1 MVRLVRCLVVLCV
14 VSLAGCAT
22 STSSS
27 EAGAS
32 SQSGPA
38 PDFALSSLEG
48 KTVHLSDH
56 LGKVVVLDFWAT
68 WCTPCLAEIPHLE
81 ALYEAHEK
89 EGLVILGLS
98 IDGPET
104 LSNVAPMVRRY
115 ALTFPILLDDET
127 RVLAQYNP
135 ARDAPFAVIID
146 RAGKVVERRTGYQP
160 GDEKNLEARLVELLS
175 AAKSP

>member
-1 MVRLVRCLVVLCV
+1 MVRLTRCLVVLSV
-14 VSLAGCAT
+14 ATLAGCAT

-27 EAGAS
+27 AAAPAG
-32 SQSGPA
+32 QA
-38 PDFALSSLEG
+38 PDFALRSLEG
-48 KTVHLSDH
+48 QTVHLSDYV
-56 LGKVVVLDFWAT
+56 GKVVVLDFWAT
-68 WCTPCLAEIPHLE
+68 WCTPCLAEIPHLQ

-146 RAGKVVERRTGYQP
+146 RAGKVVERRTGYQT
-160 GDEKNLEARLVELLS
+160 GDEKSLEARLVELLGG
-175 AAKSP
+175 AGAP

>member
-1 MVRLVRCLVVLCV
+1 MVRLTRCLLVLFLAT
-14 VSLAGCAT
+14 LAGCAT
-22 STSSS
+22 STSS
-27 EAGAS
+27 GAAVS
-32 SQSGPA
+32 AQTGAA

-48 KTVHLSDH
+48 RTVRLSDY

-68 WCTPCLAEIPHLE
+68 WCTPCLAEIPHLQS
-81 ALYEAHEK
+81 LYEAHEK

-146 RAGKVVERRTGYQP
+146 REGKVVERRTGYQP
-160 GDEKNLEARLVELLS
+160 GDEKSLEARLVELLGGAS
-175 AAKSP
+175 SP